1 MNKIRITIIAILVIA
16 AIFFSGCAS
25 LSSTSGQPPV
35 SSTIDTEFDHL
46 LLSPEDLPHGFVR
59 AVEGPMPASAIT
71 ETMRNFG
78 WQKGHKAL
86 YADAIPLTDKSRV
99 MEQDIMIFPGANASV
114 MLDEHQKS
122 FAGIN
127 SNDIAALMLPDPDIG
142 DKSFAVKVT
151 STGATGAETYHYV
164 IGFVKSGTYEVFS
177 MEGIPATY
185 PSLVHAADQAAKKA
199 R

>member
-16 AIFFSGCAS
+16 ALFFSGCTS
-25 LSSTSGQPPV
+25 VSSTSGQSPV
-35 SSTIDTEFDHL
+35 SPATDTEFDHL
-46 LLSPEDLPHGFVR
+46 LLSPEDLPQGLVR
-59 AVEGPMPASAIT
+59 AVDGPMPASAIT
-71 ETMRNFG
+71 QTMRNFG

-86 YADAIPLTDKSRV
+86 YADAIPLTDKSKV
-99 MEQDIMIFPGANASV
+99 MQQDIMIFPGANASA

-127 SNDIAALMLPDPDIG
+127 SNGITALMLPDPDIG

-151 STGATGAETYHYV
+151 TTGATGAETYHYV

-185 PSLVHAADQAAKKA
+185 PSLVHAAEQAAIKA